1 MALTRKFLRAMGIE
15 DEKIEQI
22 IEAHSETVDGLKSD
36 SEKYK
41 ADAEKLEA
49 VQKELDDLKA
59 KGNDGYKEKYESEKQ
74 AFAAYK
80 ADVEGKQAYAEKE
93 KAYSDLLKAAGVKE
107 KFIPTVLRADKSV
120 IEALELKDGKIADDA
135 TAIADA
141 KSRWSDFVVTEKTVH
156 TGVATPPKNNGGSA
170 VTKESIMA
178 IKDASERRAAIAQ
191 NLNLFGKGD
200 TN

>member
-22 IEAHSETVDGLKSD
+22 IEAHSETVDGLKND
-36 SEKYK
+36 NEKYK
-41 ADAEKLEA
+41 ADAEKLTA

-120 IEALELKDGKIADDA
+120 IEAFELKDGKIADDA
-135 TAIADA
+135 TATADA
-141 KSRWSDFVVTEKTVH
+141 KSRWADFVSTETTVY
-156 TGVATPPKNNGGSA
+156 TGTATPPGNNGGSA
-170 VTKESIMA
+170 VTKEEFSRLSYKERLELYN
-178 IKDASERRAAIAQ
+178 KDQ
-191 NLNLFGKGD
+191 DLYNQL
-200 TN
+200 TT